1 MELEGKTCLVTGGG
15 SGIGAATA
23 KLLAKKGAYVVVGGR
38 RPAPLNAVVDEIRR
52 DGGTAL
58 AVRADLSVATGAEA
72 AVAAVINAY
81 GQLNFAVNAAGAAA
95 VGTVVDST
103 EALFNDVIDANL
115 KTAWLGM
122 KYQIPA
128 IAAAGGGAIVNL
140 SSVAGLGGTPHGSIY
155 SAAKHAVIGLTK
167 SAALEYA
174 AQNIRINVVCPGTTR
189 TEQFDGIVQ
198 QVMGDMSVDE
208 AADMMGKK
216 YPLGRIAQPED
227 IAGTIA
233 WLLSPAAAFMT
244 GSTIVIDGGKRAE

>member
-1 MELEGKTCLVTGGG
+1 MELEGKTCLITGGG

-23 KLLAKKGAYVVVGGR
+23 MLLAKRGVHVVVSGR
-38 RPAPLNAVVDEIRR
+38 RADTLNAVAAAIRN
-52 DGGTAL
+52 DGGKAS
-58 AVRADLSVATGAEA
+58 VHQADFSVEKEAEA
-72 AVAAVINAY
+72 VVLAIADTH

-95 VGTVVDST
+95 VGTAVDSD
-103 EALFNDVIDANL
+103 EALFARVIDANL

-167 SAALEYA
+167 SAALEFA
-174 AQNIRINVVCPGTTR
+174 AQNVRINVVCPGTTR
-189 TEQFDGIVQ
+189 TEQFDGIVR
-198 QVMGDMSVDE
+198 QVMGEISPDE
-208 AADMMGKK
+208 AAITMGKK

-227 IAGTIA
+227 IAGAIA
-233 WLLSPAAAFMT
+233 WLLSPDAAFMT
-244 GSTIVIDGGKRAE
+244 GSTIVVDGGKRAE